1 MAISGGS
8 TQQGERRLSEST
20 IKLIRLCLT
29 VIIFYLALS
38 LFVFIVESGAEGA
51 SITTYP
57 QALWYTLVT
66 LSTVGY
72 GDLYPVSGPGRVAGG
87 VVILCSVGL
96 IGYTVGKLGDQLIE
110 NNRRKFLGM
119 NGTKFTG
126 HYIVVGWNEVSRV
139 VISELLSAGFN
150 VALLTDQEKDITEI
164 RSVFEDNRLFISF
177 GPLEGEG
184 SYRKLNIGEAIGA
197 ILLCDDDARTLIIV
211 LHLREISP
219 GLKITA
225 YIQNSQLRKT
235 VENAGVSYVV
245 SPNEV
250 IGRMIASATFEPDVT
265 YFLEDMLST
274 TTADDDLDIQEYQ
287 LPAGHELAGS
297 SFEKATEII
306 GGKTDARLLAYSRQ
320 VEGKWQISRNAD
332 RGHILRADDY
342 LIVIANFNSAT
353 RLAAYLGVKQ
363 GRAV

>member
-1 MAISGGS
+1 MATSGGS
-8 TQQGERRLSEST
+8 THHGEHRLSDST
-20 IKLIRLCLT
+20 IRLIRLCAT

-38 LFVFIVESGAEGA
+38 LLVFIVESGAEGA
-51 SITTYP
+51 SITSYP
-57 QALWYTLVT
+57 KALWYTLVT

-72 GDLYPVSGPGRVAGG
+72 GDLYPVSGAGRVAGG

-126 HYIVVGWNEVSRV
+126 HYIIVGWNEVSRI
-139 VISELLSAGFN
+139 VINELLSAGFN

-164 RSVFEDNRLFISF
+164 RSVFDDDRLFVSF
-177 GPLEGEG
+177 GLLEGEG

-197 ILLCDDDARTLIIV
+197 ILLCDDDTRTLIIV
-211 LHLREISP
+211 LHLREMCP

-250 IGRMIASATFEPDVT
+250 IGRMIASATFEPDVS
-265 YFLEDMLST
+265 YFLEDILST

-287 LPAGHELAGS
+287 LIAGHELVGS
-297 SFEKATEII
+297 TLQNAMEAIAARTN
-306 GGKTDARLLAYSRQ
+306 ARLLTYSRNSD
-320 VEGKWQISRNAD
+320 GKWKISKDTNGAQ
-332 RGHILRADDY
+332 ILRADDY
-342 LIVIANFNSAT
+342 LIVITNFNSAT
-353 RLAAYLGVKQ
+353 RLASYLGVKQ
-363 GRAV
+363 GRTV